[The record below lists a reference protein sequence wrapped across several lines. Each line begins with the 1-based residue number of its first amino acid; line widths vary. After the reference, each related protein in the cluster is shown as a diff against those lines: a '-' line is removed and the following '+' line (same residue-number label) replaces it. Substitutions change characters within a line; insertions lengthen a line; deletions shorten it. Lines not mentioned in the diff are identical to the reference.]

1 MLFRKITDYSPKQAF
16 LWLRRL
22 FSTRRQEKFLEKL
35 SPVFDISIIVDGHLL
50 RINLSI
56 EARTA
61 RLFSVSLYFC
71 LLLRGLSGMA
81 ISNGAGCTGRRPV
94 E

>member
-1 MLFRKITDYSPKQAF
+1 VIDSLF
-16 LWLRRL
+16 L
-22 FSTRRQEKFLEKL
+22 TRRQEKFLEKS

-61 RLFSVSLYFC
+61 RPFSVSLYFGF
-71 LLLRGLSGMA
+71 LLRGLSGMA
-81 ISNGAGCTGRRPV
+81 ISNGAGGIGRHPV